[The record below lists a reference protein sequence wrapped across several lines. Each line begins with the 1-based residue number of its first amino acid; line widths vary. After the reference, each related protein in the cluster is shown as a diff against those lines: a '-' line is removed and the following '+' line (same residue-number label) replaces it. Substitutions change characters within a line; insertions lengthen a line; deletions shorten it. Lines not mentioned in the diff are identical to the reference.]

1 MYNTSMQRHP
11 LIIFSFIIKCF
22 SVFYMSKNF
31 IRKKPLTS
39 PSESKFELFRKQNI
53 ACWRLYPMPI
63 ISWKEILCFC
73 SKSFQSQLLW
83 TLTNSHGMK
92 SLFQYRSSCASL
104 GCWLTNTF
112 AQEPEFP
119 MWFFIYKF
127 DCLKNWSCFNRVSY
141 FV

>member
-1 MYNTSMQRHP
+1 MHFLEIQIKQSPNYS
-11 LIIFSFIIKCF
+11 IIFCLTWVRISF
-22 SVFYMSKNF
+22 V
-31 IRKKPLTS
+31 RTLTS
-39 PSESKFELFRKQNI
+39 ASESTFKLFRKQNI

-63 ISWKEILCFC
+63 ISFKEILCFC
-73 SKSFQSQLLW
+73 SKSLQSQLLW
-83 TLTNSHGMK
+83 TLTYSHGMK

-104 GCWLTNTF
+104 DCWLTNTF

-127 DCLKNWSCFNRVSY
+127 DCLKNWSCFNRISY